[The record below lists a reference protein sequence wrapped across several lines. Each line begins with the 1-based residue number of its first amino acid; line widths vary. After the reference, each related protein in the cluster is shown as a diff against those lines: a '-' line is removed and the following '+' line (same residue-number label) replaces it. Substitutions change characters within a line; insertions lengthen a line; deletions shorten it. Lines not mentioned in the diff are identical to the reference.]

1 MAVKCDVSIPF
12 SIGPRVFNFFF
23 FPSTRSRPLT
33 PGLPLDG
40 CALIHLSRVG
50 MKYDLERRGGVV
62 RQIWVSFLAL
72 TSAVESKR
80 IPSL

>member
-1 MAVKCDVSIPF
+1 
-12 SIGPRVFNFFF
+12 
-23 FPSTRSRPLT
+23 
-33 PGLPLDG
+33 
-40 CALIHLSRVG
+40 

-62 RQIWVSFLAL
+62 SQIWVSFLAL